1 MNLPSPIRVVSSMA
15 TRRLLAELTAQFEA
29 TSSHR
34 VSLESIGGVDAAK
47 RVSAGEAFD
56 LVVLAK
62 DAIENL
68 TAASRIIA
76 GSRIDVAVSPIALA
90 VPAGTP
96 HPDIGSAEGVK
107 RAVLSARSVG
117 YSTGPSGAYLAKL
130 FKTWD
135 TEDRLQNRITV
146 APAGV
151 PVGSLVARGEI
162 ELGFQQLSELIGVDG
177 IEVVGLLP
185 QEIQAITTFSGGIAQ
200 TSTQPDA
207 ARALLSFMA
216 GPEHIPIKRKYG
228 MDAAA
233 PSA

>member
-1 MNLPSPIRVVSSMA
+1 MA

-47 RVSAGEAFD
+47 RVKAGDTFD

-62 DAIENL
+62 DAIEDL
-68 TAASRIIA
+68 TAASRIVA
-76 GSRIDVAVSPIALA
+76 GSRIDVAVSAIAIA

-96 HPDIGSAEGVK
+96 HPDISSAGGVK
-107 RAVLSARSVG
+107 RAVLSARSIG
-117 YSTGPSGAYLAKL
+117 YSTGPSGVYLAKL

-135 TEDRLQNRITV
+135 SEDRLQNRITV

-185 QEIQAITTFSGGIAQ
+185 PEIQAITTFSGGIAQ

-207 ARALLSFMA
+207 ARALLAFMA
-216 GPEHIPIKRKYG
+216 GPELTPIKRKYG
-228 MDAAA
+228 MDA
-233 PSA
+233 SSSSL

>member
-1 MNLPSPIRVVSSMA
+1 MA
-15 TRRLLAELTAQFEA
+15 TRRLLAELTARFEA
-29 TSSHR
+29 TSSQQ

-47 RVSAGEAFD
+47 RVKAGETFD

-62 DAIENL
+62 DAIEDL
-68 TAASRIIA
+68 TAASRIVA
-76 GSRIDVAVSPIALA
+76 GSRVDVAVSAIAIA
-90 VPAGTP
+90 VPAGIA
-96 HPDIGSAEGVK
+96 HPDISSAEGVK
-107 RAVLSARSVG
+107 RAVLSARSIG
-117 YSTGPSGAYLAKL
+117 YSTGPSGVYLAKL

-135 TEDRLQNRITV
+135 SGDRLQNRITV

-185 QEIQAITTFSGGIAQ
+185 PEIQAITTFSGGIAQ
-200 TSTQPDA
+200 MSTQPDA

-216 GPEHIPIKRKYG
+216 GPELIPIKRKYG

-233 PSA
+233 PSL

>member
-1 MNLPSPIRVVSSMA
+1 MA

-47 RVSAGEAFD
+47 RVKAGDTFD

-62 DAIENL
+62 DAIEDL
-68 TAASRIIA
+68 TAASRIVA
-76 GSRIDVAVSPIALA
+76 GSRIDVAVSAIAIA

-96 HPDIGSAEGVK
+96 HPDISSAGGVK
-107 RAVLSARSVG
+107 RAVLSARSIG
-117 YSTGPSGAYLAKL
+117 YSTGPSGVYLAKL

-135 TEDRLQNRITV
+135 SEDRLQNRITV
-146 APAGV
+146 AAAGV

-185 QEIQAITTFSGGIAQ
+185 PEIQAITTFSGGIAQ

-207 ARALLSFMA
+207 ARALLAFMA
-216 GPEHIPIKRKYG
+216 GPELTPIKRKYG

-233 PSA
+233 SSV

>member
-1 MNLPSPIRVVSSMA
+1 MA

-47 RVSAGEAFD
+47 RVKAGDTFD

-62 DAIENL
+62 DAIEDL
-68 TAASRIIA
+68 TAASRIVA
-76 GSRIDVAVSPIALA
+76 GSRIDVAVSAIAIA

-96 HPDIGSAEGVK
+96 HPDISSAGGVK
-107 RAVLSARSVG
+107 RAVLSARSIG
-117 YSTGPSGAYLAKL
+117 YSTGPSGVYLAKL

-135 TEDRLQNRITV
+135 SEDRLQNRITV

-185 QEIQAITTFSGGIAQ
+185 PEIQAITTFSGGIAQ

-207 ARALLSFMA
+207 ARALLAFMA
-216 GPEHIPIKRKYG
+216 GPELTPIKRKYG

-233 PSA
+233 SSV

>member
-1 MNLPSPIRVVSSMA
+1 MA

-29 TSSHR
+29 TSSHH

-47 RVSAGEAFD
+47 RVRAGEAFD

-62 DAIENL
+62 DAIDDL
-68 TAASRIIA
+68 TAASRIVA
-76 GSRIDVAVSPIALA
+76 GSRIDVAVSAIAIA
-90 VPAGTP
+90 VAAGTP
-96 HPDIGSAEGVK
+96 HPDISSAEGVK
-107 RAVLSARSVG
+107 RAVLSARSIG
-117 YSTGPSGAYLAKL
+117 YSTGPSGVYLAKL

-146 APAGV
+146 APVGV

-185 QEIQAITTFSGGIAQ
+185 PEIQAITTFSGGIAQ

-207 ARALLSFMA
+207 ARSLLSFMA
-216 GPEHIPIKRKYG
+216 GPELTPIKRKYG

-233 PSA
+233 SF